1 MEDQIYET
9 ELLSYKEF
17 QAFKKWLDKEIGT
30 EYDTNQEDVNEYYIV
45 IFDLVDDE
53 VTMIRDYETKL
64 ERFRC

>member
-9 ELLSYKEF
+9 ALLTYTEF

-30 EYDTNQEDVNEYYIV
+30 EYDTNQEDVNEYYLV
-45 IFDLVDDE
+45 IFDLTHGEVDI
-53 VTMIRDYETKL
+53 IRDYETKL